1 MDKGIGSMVVKLK
14 DIAQKSGVSISTVSR
29 ILSNDTSR
37 KSKQE
42 TIDMVVQVAREMG
55 YFEQRPFAPVVG
67 SSLHTFTL
75 GCIFTSDHESFLSP
89 FFSQILAGIQKEIL
103 ALGERYQIAFTTY
116 NIADAGYRQA
126 INQGHLDG
134 AIVLGRTTLE
144 NISYIKA
151 HIPYV
156 VYAGLNRIGQ
166 DFDEVLCDARKG
178 VARCVEYLYGLGHR
192 NMGFIGPTLKKHP
205 VFNEHRYAGFI
216 DGLTSFG
223 LTADPAF
230 VYDSFLTAGDGYEG
244 MREMVSKGRLP
255 SAIICANDTVA
266 TGVLKALGEAKI
278 TVPSQVSVIGFDNI
292 DNSAYL
298 TPSLTTIDV
307 PKAEL
312 GRYATKILLDRIL
325 DKRTYPLQVTLPFT
339 LIERESTAAG
349 PAYTKQ
355 EVNV

>member
-1 MDKGIGSMVVKLK
+1 MAVKLK

-29 ILSNDTSR
+29 ILSNDTTR

-42 TIDMVVQVAREMG
+42 TIDKVVQVAREMG
-55 YFEQRPFAPVVG
+55 YFEQRAFSPALGASVQV
-67 SSLHTFTL
+67 FTL

-103 ALGERYQIAFTTY
+103 SLGDRYQIVFSTF

-126 INQGHLDG
+126 ISQSHLNG

-144 NISYIKA
+144 NISFIKA
-151 HIPYV
+151 HIPYL
-156 VYAGLNRIGQ
+156 VYAGLNRIGKG
-166 DFDEVLCDARKG
+166 FDEILCDARKG
-178 VARCVEYLYGLGHR
+178 VIRSVEYLHGLGHR
-192 NMGFIGPTLKKHP
+192 EMGFIGPTLEKHP

-216 DGLTSFG
+216 DGLASFG
-223 LTADPAF
+223 LKADPAF
-230 VYDSFLTAGDGYEG
+230 VYDSFLTAQDGFEG
-244 MREMVSKGRLP
+244 MREMIRKGRLP

-266 TGVLKALGEAKI
+266 TGVLKALGEGGI
-278 TVPSQVSVIGFDNI
+278 LVPSQVSVIGFDNI
-292 DNSAYL
+292 DNAAYL

-339 LIERESTAAG
+339 LIERESTG
-349 PAYTKQ
+349 PGPDHTKK
-355 EVNV
+355 EVNS